1 MKIARIENAGTTE
14 YAVEGRGGGW
24 IPLGSRGIRPAN
36 SRELVEALEQISAV
50 VGEASETEEISP
62 ERFLSPVVSPL
73 NSLAIGRNYL
83 LHAEETGSK
92 VPDQPM
98 MFSKLPGSFTG
109 ARDDIPVDPALTDK
123 LDYEVELVVLI
134 GRTANHVSREDALK
148 HVAGYLVGNDV
159 SARDCQKRDGQY
171 DRAKGMDGFGPLGPW
186 ITTAEDVP
194 DPQNLALVSSVN
206 GDVRQSSNTR
216 HMIFDVAY
224 LIEYLSAG
232 ITLHPGDVIWTGT
245 PHGVALG
252 MADDNAF
259 LKPGDRIRCE
269 IDQLG
274 ALDNPVTL
282 FA

>member
-24 IPLGSRGIRPAN
+24 IPLGSRGIQPAN

-50 VGEASETEEISP
+50 VGEASETDEISP

-109 ARDDIPVDPALTDK
+109 ARDDIPVDPSLTDK

-194 DPQNLALVSSVN
+194 DPQNLALVSAVN
-206 GDVRQSSNTR
+206 GEVRQSSNTK

-274 ALDNPVTL
+274 ALDNPVSL
-282 FA
+282 YA